1 MTPRAYT
8 YFYWQSIV
16 ETSLYSR
23 NSVVQEGF
31 QAAIIP
37 LPDFAQPTP
46 SFKFLFL
53 SGFMAIRRDLKAM
66 HVGGVERISGA
77 GGVM

>member
-1 MTPRAYT
+1 M
-8 YFYWQSIV
+8 
-16 ETSLYSR
+16 
-23 NSVVQEGF
+23 QEGF

-46 SFKFLFL
+46 SSKFLFL
-53 SGFMAIRRDLKAM
+53 SGFMVTRRDLKAM